1 MINVLL
7 AFPHLILQ
15 GLVLTLLTLFLLVAR
30 LCVHGVEREA
40 RFSRDGEV
48 SDAQSVHFLLSLTP
62 GAALQTQRIWEG
74 SSQYKCLSLHY
85 SEDLTFYNLGRG
97 YLDSLAI

>member
-62 GAALQTQRIWEG
+62 GAALQINIRIQEG
-74 SSQYKCLSLHY
+74 SSPYKTNHVFEL
-85 SEDLTFYNLGRG
+85 FRG
-97 YLDSLAI
+97 PNIPYH